1 MTNAVRTTL
10 TLVQYNQ
17 QAIPLLSMHNYTP
30 LVISGNGKNK
40 QLTLLSQCKLALTGR
55 NMSMAL
61 EIRREM

>member
-1 MTNAVRTTL
+1 MTNTVPTTL

-17 QAIPLLSMHNYTP
+17 QAIPLLSRHNYTP
-30 LVISGNGKNK
+30 LVISGNDKSK
-40 QLTLLSQCKLALTGR
+40 QLTLLSQCKLAFTGR